1 MTRFLLPSHCR
12 SRYTTSPLL
21 LLLGF
26 LAVAV
31 FPGCDSGG
39 DNGDDPV
46 ATAQVRFLHASAD
59 AENLTILADG
69 EEIVTDFTFNR
80 DPATNPALTNYEDVP
95 VEGTVEVQAED
106 GSSVLTVDAS
116 QLEPDTQYMVVLAGG
131 LAAGQNAGTST
142 PQAIV
147 LRDEFPDLADDEIG
161 LRLIHASAS
170 APPVDIFLVPPG
182 GETAPDNR
190 LVAGVSFTETFPSG
204 SSSFAVETIPSEGR
218 ILTVPTPVGPLEL
231 PIATGGAS
239 FPPGR
244 HVTAIATDTA
254 PGSQFPIVALVQV
267 D

>member
-1 MTRFLLPSHCR
+1 MTHVHLHS
-12 SRYTTSPLL
+12 SRRPRCTTSPLL
-21 LLLGF
+21 LLLGL
-26 LAVAV
+26 LAFAV

-46 ATAQVRFLHASAD
+46 ATAEVRFLHASAD
-59 AENLTILADG
+59 AENLTILANG
-69 EEIVTDFTFNR
+69 EEVVTDFTFNR
-80 DPATNPALTNYEDVP
+80 DPATDPALTDYEDVP

-106 GSSVLTVDAS
+106 GTSLLTVDAS

-170 APPVDIFLVPPG
+170 APPVDIFLVAPG
-182 GETAPDNR
+182 EDTNPENR
-190 LVAGVSFTETFPSG
+190 LTEGVSFTESFPSG
-204 SSSFAVETIPSEGR
+204 SSSFAVETIPGEGR
-218 ILTVPTPVGPLEL
+218 ILTVPTQVGPLEL
-231 PIATGGAS
+231 PIGTGGAS